1 VRARHD
7 LALAGGA
14 ALAAGLFL
22 GFMAER
28 LRRVTPS
35 AETGPIPVA
44 GARDATRLAPM
55 PRGDAPATDML
66 ERFRLAAAV

>member
-1 VRARHD
+1 MKARRD

-14 ALAAGLFL
+14 ALAAGLL
-22 GFMAER
+22 VGFMAER
-28 LRRVTPS
+28 LRRVAPS

-55 PRGDAPATDML
+55 PRGDAPAGDVL